1 MDDVREHQL
10 SVTIDGVECKVSPT
24 TDASTVKTENGE
36 RLSDI
41 LDKYTPISLTYSEY
55 LERIKS
61 GEITASDKRYYR
73 ITDDVDGIT
82 ISDSTVSRSSTFS
95 SRKIVELLASLG
107 LGGVDIP
114 TSSGNM
120 TLHTVTVKP
129 EDWSSSESDN
139 SATASVSIP
148 GISNDTVVLVS
159 LSNKLTSENYSAQS
173 LVVNNAKILRIQH
186 TDSTLI
192 LYAFGVVPTIPIQ
205 LEISIIN

>member
-10 SVTIDGVECKVSPT
+10 SVTIDGVECKVSPI

-82 ISDSTVSRSSTFS
+82 IQQFLGVLHLVAE
-95 SRKIVELLASLG
+95 KLL
-107 LGGVDIP
+107 
-114 TSSGNM
+114 NCW
-120 TLHTVTVKP
+120 LHWV
-129 EDWSSSESDN
+129 
-139 SATASVSIP
+139 
-148 GISNDTVVLVS
+148 
-159 LSNKLTSENYSAQS
+159 
-173 LVVNNAKILRIQH
+173 
-186 TDSTLI
+186 
-192 LYAFGVVPTIPIQ
+192 
-205 LEISIIN
+205 

>member
-1 MDDVREHQL
+1 
-10 SVTIDGVECKVSPT
+10 
-24 TDASTVKTENGE
+24 
-36 RLSDI
+36 
-41 LDKYTPISLTYSEY
+41 
-55 LERIKS
+55 
-61 GEITASDKRYYR
+61 
-73 ITDDVDGIT
+73 
-82 ISDSTVSRSSTFS
+82 
-95 SRKIVELLASLG
+95 
-107 LGGVDIP
+107 
-114 TSSGNM
+114 M
-120 TLHTVTVKP
+120 TLHTVTVRP

-205 LEISIIN
+205 LEVSVIN